1 MAGRPTI
8 RSRVRGITVD
18 DALRPDSSGP
28 SLRREL
34 RLHAPAS
41 ATADGLYVL
50 LAQGKNIARLG
61 DGSYAVDDTSYLVPL
76 PSGAGQPV
84 LRAQNGRTELLVPV
98 RFDRGEAAVSY
109 SIVW

>member
-1 MAGRPTI
+1 
-8 RSRVRGITVD
+8 VRGITVD

-41 ATADGLYVL
+41 ASADGLYVL
-50 LAQGKNIARLG
+50 LAQGKSIARQS
-61 DGSYAVDDTSYLVPL
+61 DGSYAVDDKSYLVTL
-76 PSGAGQPV
+76 PSGAAQPV
-84 LRAQNGRTELLVPV
+84 LRERDGRAELLVPV
-98 RFDRGEAAVSY
+98 KFDRGEATVAY

>member
-1 MAGRPTI
+1 
-8 RSRVRGITVD
+8 VRGITVD

-41 ATADGLYVL
+41 ASTDGMYVL
-50 LAQGKNIARLG
+50 LTQGKNIVRQS
-61 DGSYAVDDTSYLVPL
+61 DGSYAVDDKSYFVTL
-76 PSGAGQPV
+76 PSSAAQPV
-84 LRAQNGRTELLVPV
+84 LREQNGRAELLLPV
-98 RFDRGEAAVSY
+98 RFDRGEATVDY